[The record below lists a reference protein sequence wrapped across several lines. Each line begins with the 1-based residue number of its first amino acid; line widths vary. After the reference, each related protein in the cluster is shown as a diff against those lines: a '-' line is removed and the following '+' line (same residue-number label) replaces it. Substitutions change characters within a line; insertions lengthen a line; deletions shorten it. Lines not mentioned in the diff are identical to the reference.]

1 MAAFTSAVTVDEFH
15 AIRSVGFTPVG
26 QVMGSCVY
34 HAAYAR
40 SWDCGYRGW
49 FVRVG
54 QLEGIDLFDGDG
66 FGVPTQNAASMN
78 EAAVKEVP
86 ILRKGLLEPRTLA
99 IGRMREECGALGGDG
114 VVAVTLTAT
123 PFPDGGTELRAIGTA
138 VRADGPVRAER
149 PFLSD
154 LTGQDF
160 AKLMI
165 AGWVPCGLVLGIGM
179 MVRHDDYRTEIE
191 RRAWGNTEFTGRT
204 KLVAT
209 ARMAARRT
217 LRADCAR
224 YGADGVVIRDSTLRI
239 WEQPCS
245 SPAEGRSD
253 MLAEAILT
261 GTAISRFAT
270 GAAPAPPQIMRLH

>member
-1 MAAFTSAVTVDEFH
+1 MAAFTSAVSVDEYH
-15 AIRSVGFTPVG
+15 AITSVGFTPVG

-34 HAAYAR
+34 HTAYAR
-40 SWDCGYRGW
+40 SWDCGFRGW
-49 FVRVG
+49 FVNIAHLDGVDVG
-54 QLEGIDLFDGDG
+54 DESGYGL
-66 FGVPTQNAASMN
+66 PTLHGATIN
-78 EAAVKEVP
+78 EATVNEVRL
-86 ILRKGLLEPRTLA
+86 LREALEESRTLA
-99 IGRMREECGALGGDG
+99 IDRMREECVALGGDG

-123 PFPDGGTELRAIGTA
+123 PFPAGGTQLRAIGTA
-138 VRADGPVRAER
+138 VRAAGPVRADR

-165 AGWVPCGLVLGIGM
+165 AGWVPCGLVLGVGM
-179 MVRHDDYRTEIE
+179 MVRHDDYRTEMQ
-191 RRAWGNTEFTGRT
+191 RLSWSNTEFSGRT

-224 YGADGVVIRDSTLRI
+224 YGADGVVIRDSTLRM

-245 SPAEGRSD
+245 SAGEGRTD

-270 GAAPAPPQIMRLH
+270 GTAPAPLRIMRLH